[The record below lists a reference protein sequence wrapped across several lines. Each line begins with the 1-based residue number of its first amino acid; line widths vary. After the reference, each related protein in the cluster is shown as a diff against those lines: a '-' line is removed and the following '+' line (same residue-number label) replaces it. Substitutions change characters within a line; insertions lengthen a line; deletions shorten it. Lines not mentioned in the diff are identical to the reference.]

1 MSKLKLYDMNGAS
14 AGDYEV
20 RDDLLVHDKGSQ
32 AVRDVVAAHLARR
45 RRGTASTLRKGEVAG
60 SNKKP
65 WQQKGTG
72 RARAGY
78 RQSPVWRG
86 GAVAFGP
93 HYRSYERRVNRN
105 TARLAFRRAFSE
117 RVRAGEVRVLEELV
131 LPEARTKS
139 FAALLKSLNVSGP
152 ALFIDEK
159 IDRSVAIASRNVPG
173 VEVVRAEDVNVYQ
186 LMRYP
191 AIVVSKSGMEKI
203 TARLMARAGGRNER
217 AELDYKGS
225 TNH

>member
-20 RDDLLVHDKGSQ
+20 RDDVLVHDKGSQ
-32 AVRDVVAAHLARR
+32 AVHEVVVAHLARR

-65 WQQKGTG
+65 WRQKGTG

-86 GAVAFGP
+86 GGVAFGP
-93 HYRSYERRVNRN
+93 HNRSYERRVNRN
-105 TARLAFRRAFSE
+105 VARLAFKRAFSE
-117 RVRAGEVRVLEELV
+117 KVKADEVSVLEELV

-139 FAALLKSLNVSGP
+139 FTALLKSLSVSGP
-152 ALFIDEK
+152 VLFIDDK
-159 IDRSVAIASRNVPG
+159 VDRNVAIASRNVPG
-173 VEVVRAEDVNVYQ
+173 VEVVRAENVNVYQ
-186 LMRYP
+186 LLRYP
-191 AIVVSKSGMEKI
+191 AVVVSKSGMEKI
-203 TARLMARAGGRNER
+203 TARLAERAGGRNE
-217 AELDYKGS
+217 
-225 TNH
+225 